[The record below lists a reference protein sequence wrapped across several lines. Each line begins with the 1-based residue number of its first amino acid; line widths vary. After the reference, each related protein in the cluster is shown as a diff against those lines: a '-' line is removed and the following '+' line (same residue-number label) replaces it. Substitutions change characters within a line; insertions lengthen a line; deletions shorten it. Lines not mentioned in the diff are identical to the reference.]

1 MIKFFRKIR
10 YDLIEKNKTGRYLK
24 YAIGEIILVV
34 IGILIALQI
43 NNANEKN
50 KISIVEQ
57 QILIDLQ
64 NETISNIE
72 NLKLVSTINQRSLEN
87 ARILTGFFVN
97 PKKLIEISGD
107 SIENLVYALPGALF
121 FPENGILNSITST
134 GQLSYIRNLKLKHA
148 LASITDKVKNK
159 MLLTNAIQELGNKY
173 LDELIYPK
181 IAPTINIKD
190 YTKTQY
196 DARKVYEIPE
206 FTLTIQGTF
215 NSRRQIALKN
225 EEDLMKVY
233 ENILTLIN
241 QEIDSK

>member
-1 MIKFFRKIR
+1 MIK
-10 YDLIEKNKTGRYLK
+10 ENKVSK
-24 YAIGEIILVV
+24 YILYAFGEIILVV

-64 NETISNIE
+64 NETNSNIE
-72 NLKLVSTINQRSLEN
+72 NLKLVTRINQLSLEN
-87 ARILTGFFVN
+87 ARILTEFFVH

-107 SIENLVYALPGALF
+107 SIENLVYTLPGALF

-134 GQLSYIRNLKLKHA
+134 SQLSYIRNLKLKHA
-148 LASITDKVKNK
+148 LASIKDKVENK
-159 MLLTNAIQELGNKY
+159 MLLTNEIQKLGNKY

-181 IAPTINIKD
+181 IAPTINMED
-190 YTKTQY
+190 YTETQY

-215 NSRRQIALKN
+215 NARRQIALKN
-225 EEDLMKVY
+225 EEDLMKAY